1 MTIQSKSIRV
11 QVDKETYKFLREE
24 QERLE
29 DETGEK
35 RALSSILL
43 DFAKEA
49 IFNLDEEEES
59 EDEESDDEGEYLP
72 DDLETQR
79 ERVIYI
85 IEDQG
90 LSLEEF
96 ARSLNME
103 PTYVETILKDEDYND
118 LPIGLLLKVL
128 QVYGEEY
135 GSGWIKSNE

>member
-1 MTIQSKSIRV
+1 MTIESKSIRV
-11 QVDKETYKFLREE
+11 QVDKETYKALKEE

-43 DFAKEA
+43 DYAKEA

-59 EDEESDDEGEYLP
+59 EDEESDDDDEYLP
-72 DDLETQR
+72 DDIETQR

-85 IEDQG
+85 IEDKG
-90 LSLEEF
+90 LSLEDF

-103 PTYVETILKDEDYND
+103 PSYIETILNDEEYDN

-135 GSGWIKSNE
+135 GNSWIKSNE